1 MRIQHNIMAMNA
13 YRNYNNNNKALSG
26 NLEKLSSGYKINR
39 AGDDAAGLAI
49 SEKMRAQ
56 ITGLNAASKNVK
68 DGISLVKTAEG
79 AMQEIQDML
88 NRMDYLA
95 TQSANGTYQDEVDR
109 EALQKEV
116 NQLNEEINRIAESA
130 NFNGIKLLDG
140 TWDAD
145 AKVRAVNSA
154 QKALDTANAALA
166 EASKPVTVAPV
177 YSEVASD
184 KLIKDGVVLPE
195 KAPGSTPVVPGGPN
209 DVGTNTVL
217 ETNAVEGV
225 KPSFEVTLNGTNHV
239 MTGDGT
245 GANPAQID
253 LEVDGTKVTITE
265 ADITNT
271 LGAKKAGDKISA
283 TDLAK
288 VFEAKINGQTNGTA
302 GGNIVGTLA
311 NGDFVGTTDADLVWN
326 VKADGEKLVFSLNA
340 EKTDPNK
347 LANNLNEHYNVTM
360 KAGATDGVVANPV
373 TGEEAATKAT
383 FETGAISYAADAG
396 GAADGNSKA
405 TVTYTDKAGTE
416 KTVDVEFVTSTDLAT
431 TEGNLKDALAAN
443 ADLAALFDISLD
455 ATTHKITM
463 TAKEAGTGKGAVT
476 NIAIAA
482 TGGNEANKDQAGIA
496 AGTKT
501 DAADAYVPGTTGYT
515 NYGTVNVK
523 PGTPAKPNQLAN
535 TVIDLSKLG
544 IVDGTK
550 ITLGKTEYTFAVGKN
565 SAINPKGENV
575 IDLTKF
581 EKITDTGAL
590 ESAATQMSQIKN
602 DIFSVGH
609 ATIDGKVTIQQLEKD
624 GKHVEEGKMTT
635 MDDLM
640 KYIKVE
646 NADAAKTAE
655 AQKAADAEQAEKKA
669 AAEAQVAAAKKQM
682 TAAEAIEGG
691 KALNLQIGD
700 TSDNYNQLGVKIG
713 SMKTTALGVDGLSIA
728 TAEDAAAAIDTVKA
742 AINYVSSVR
751 GDLGAYQNRLDHT
764 ANNLSVMAENIQD
777 AESSI
782 RDTDVAEEMMSYVKN
797 NILVQSAQA
806 MLAQANQ
813 VPQGVLQLLG

>member
-13 YRNYNNNNKALSG
+13 YRNYNNNTKALSG

-56 ITGLNAASKNVK
+56 ITGLNAAQKNVK
-68 DGISLVKTAEG
+68 DGVSLVKTAEG

-145 AKVRAVNSA
+145 AKVRAVSTA

-166 EASKPVTVAPV
+166 DASKPVTVAPV
-177 YSEVASD
+177 YSEVDSN

-195 KAPGSTPVVPGGPN
+195 KSPGSTPVVPGGPN
-209 DVGTNTVL
+209 DVGTKTVL

-239 MTGDGT
+239 MTGTDAT
-245 GANPAQID
+245 DID
-253 LEVDGTKVTITE
+253 LTVDGTKVTITE
-265 ADITNT
+265 ADIK
-271 LGAKKAGDKISA
+271 GVYGSKKKGDKVTA
-283 TDLAK
+283 EELAK
-288 VFEAKINGQTNGTA
+288 VFETKISASKLGTPDA
-302 GGNIVGTLA
+302 SITAA
-311 NGDFVGTTDADLVWN
+311 NGDFVGTTNNKLVWN
-326 VKADGEKLVFSLNA
+326 VKADGEKLIFSLNA
-340 EKTDPNK
+340 EQTVSTE
-347 LANNLNEHYNVTM
+347 LENNLNEHYNVTM
-360 KAGATDGVVANPV
+360 KAGAAGAVANPV
-373 TGEEAATKAT
+373 TGEVSATKYCY
-383 FETGAISYAADAG
+383 ETGAVTPGTATGTG
-396 GAADGNSKA
+396 GKITVAYTDADGNAKSAEVEYNSVKGA
-405 TVTYTDKAGTE
+405 NAEAEAGAIVTE
-416 KTVDVEFVTSTDLAT
+416 
-431 TEGNLKDALAAN
+431 LKKN
-443 ADLAALFDISLD
+443 ADLAALFDIKTDGAGKIQLEAKTAGATKVSVTGVTLD
-455 ATTHKITM
+455 G
-463 TAKEAGTGKGAVT
+463 GTGNTAL
-476 NIAIAA
+476 AIA
-482 TGGNEANKDQAGIA
+482 TGAK
-496 AGTKT
+496 KT
-501 DAADAYVPGTTGYT
+501 DGEDAYVPGTTGYT

-550 ITLGKTEYTFAVGKN
+550 ITLGKTEYTFAVGKD
-565 SAINPKGENV
+565 SAINLKGENV
-575 IDLTKF
+575 IDLTKYDA
-581 EKITDTGAL
+581 ISDTGAL
-590 ESAATQMSQIKN
+590 EDAATQMTKFAN

-655 AQKAADAEQAEKKA
+655 AQKAADAAQAEKKA
-669 AAEAQVAAAKKQM
+669 AAEEQVAAAKKQM

-700 TSDNYNQLGVKIG
+700 TSDSFNQLGVKIG
-713 SMKTTALGVDGLSIA
+713 SMKTTALGVDGLNIG
-728 TAEDAAAAIDTVKA
+728 TADSAAKAINTIKD

-777 AESSI
+777 AESTI

>member
-1 MRIQHNIMAMNA
+1 MRIQHNILAMNA
-13 YRNYNNNNKALSG
+13 YRNYNTNTSALAK

-56 ITGLNAASKNVK
+56 ITGLSAASKNVK

-145 AKVRAVNSA
+145 AKVRAVNAA
-154 QKALDTANAALA
+154 QKALDTANAALT
-166 EASKPVTVAPV
+166 EASKKVTVAPV
-177 YSEVASD
+177 YSTVDSS

-195 KAPGSTPVVPGGPN
+195 KAPGSTPVVPGGPA

-217 ETNAVEGV
+217 ETNAIEGV

-239 MTGDGT
+239 MTGTDAT
-245 GANPAQID
+245 DID
-253 LEVDGTKVTITE
+253 LEVDGTKITITE
-265 ADITNT
+265 ADIKAVYANK
-271 LGAKKAGDKISA
+271 AKGDKVTA
-283 TDLAK
+283 EELAK
-288 VFEAKINGQTNGTA
+288 VFENKISKGTFGTA
-302 GGNIVGTLA
+302 GANVVGGALA
-311 NGDFVGTTDADLVWN
+311 NGDVVGTTNTDLVWN
-326 VKADGEKLVFSLNA
+326 VKADGDKLIFSLNA
-340 EKTDPNK
+340 EKTAPNQ

-360 KAGATDGVVANPV
+360 KAGAAGAVANPV
-373 TGEEAATKAT
+373 TGEVSAKKYSY
-383 FETGAISYAADAG
+383 ETGAVTQATATGAG
-396 GAADGNSKA
+396 GKISIAYKDADGNA
-405 TVTYTDKAGTE
+405 
-416 KTVDVEFVTSTDLAT
+416 KTADVEYTSA
-431 TEGNLKDALAAN
+431 GNHAAAEDEAKAIVAELKKN
-443 ADLAALFDISLD
+443 TDLAALFDIKTD
-455 ATTHKITM
+455 GAGKIQFE
-463 TAKEAGTGKGAVT
+463 ALEAGKTKVAVT
-476 NIAIAA
+476 GVTVTAGANTALAIAA
-482 TGGNEANKDQAGIA
+482 GGD
-496 AGTKT
+496 KT
-501 DAADAYVPGTTGYT
+501 QGEDAYVPGTTGYT

-550 ITLGKTEYTFAVGKN
+550 ITLGKTEYTFAVGKD
-565 SAINPKGENV
+565 SAINLKGENV

-609 ATIDGKVTIQQLEKD
+609 ATTDGKVTIQQLEVD

-640 KYIKVE
+640 NYIKVK
-646 NADAAKTAE
+646 NADDKLTAE
-655 AQKAADAEQAEKKA
+655 AQAKADAAQAEKKA
-669 AAEAQVAAAKKQM
+669 AAEEQLAAAKDQM

-700 TSDNYNQLGVKIG
+700 TSDDFNQLGVKIG
-713 SMKTTALGVDGLSIA
+713 SMKTAALGVDGLKID
-728 TAEDAAAAIDTVKA
+728 TAETAAAAIDTIKS

-751 GDLGAYQNRLDHT
+751 GDLGAYQNRLEHT
-764 ANNLSVMAENIQD
+764 ANNLSVMTENITD
-777 AESSI
+777 AESTI
-782 RDTDVAEEMMSYVKN
+782 RDTDIAEEMMAYTKN

-806 MLAQANQ
+806 MLAQANA